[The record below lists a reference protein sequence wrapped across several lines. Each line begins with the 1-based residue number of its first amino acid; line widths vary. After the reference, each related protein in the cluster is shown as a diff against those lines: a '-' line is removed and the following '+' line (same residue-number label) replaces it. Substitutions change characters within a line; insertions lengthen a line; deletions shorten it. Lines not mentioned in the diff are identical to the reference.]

1 MQGVALAGVFL
12 RVAPFAARA
21 GKDVDALMGAV
32 RRQLE
37 RFFGKRGA
45 AVVEANLAVV
55 REAYEEVIDVT
66 AAIAADAPA
75 QLVEVA

>member
-21 GKDVDALMGAV
+21 GKDSEALMAAV

-37 RFFGKRGA
+37 RFFGKRGT

-55 REAYEEVIDVT
+55 REAYEAVIDVT
-66 AAIAADAPA
+66 AALDRDEPR
-75 QLVEVA
+75 LVEVA